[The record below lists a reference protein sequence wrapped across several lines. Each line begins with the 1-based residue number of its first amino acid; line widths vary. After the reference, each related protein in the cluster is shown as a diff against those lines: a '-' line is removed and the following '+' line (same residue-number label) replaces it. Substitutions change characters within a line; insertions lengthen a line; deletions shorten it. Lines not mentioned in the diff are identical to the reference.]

1 MKSVFVISTYL
12 MLAGL
17 LGLASSCRPRANL
30 ATTNSRPMPTLAEA
44 RHAKDMHE
52 LDRQIEVA
60 DLELAGMD
68 EAARA
73 KAAVG
78 LVNILPA
85 SKTARLVVKLNDP
98 EFNLWQADKLALVR
112 HPVLDRIISHYH
124 GKLLKAVPALN
135 MVVFEFA
142 NHEKATSA
150 RDRMIGAKVF
160 LANSVVIDEA
170 HGDAVISI
178 NSVPSDIE
186 FKKQWGLNNTGID
199 YQADPAG
206 VPGGVAGVDIGAVKA
221 WDTQSDSSGVVV
233 GLTDTGIQ
241 LDHPDLAANIWKNP
255 GETGTDA
262 QGKNKSTNLIDDDGN
277 GYVDDVNGWDCL
289 NDDNNPTDDHGHGTQ
304 TAGVVGAV
312 GNNSIGVSGVARNV
326 KLAGLKFLGA
336 DGMGSGS
343 DAAECILYAV
353 TNKMNIINASWAG
366 GPSLDIDIKPVIEM
380 AASSGILFVAA
391 AGNLAKDI
399 GLPGN
404 ETSPAGFVY
413 PNLITVGSINRSAG
427 LSYFSNFNKSLVHVM
442 APGEQIHTTGVT
454 DTYDAAS
461 GTSFSAPMVSGMAAL
476 MKARFAKT
484 DPEKTTPEKIK
495 ENLLAT
501 SVLTTA
507 LATSSQ
513 SKGYVSLSKA
523 LAYDPP
529 LTATP
534 TSQQTSAGVLN
545 SCPAEVALKGPNF
558 IARLMLP
565 AAACLTGMTAVTSYE
580 KYTVNRQCCAAT
592 KAPVCVNGAV
602 TWSRWLIYDAY
613 RRAANVSEAENL
625 GGKIVAKTTTATAA
639 ANTAFTSDATY
650 TLNVN
655 TAYQS
660 LFKRTTP
667 AASLA
672 GWVTMLRSGK
682 GSVYLMSQIMLTQ
695 AYYNLGG
702 GTAAKWVPF
711 IYLNVLGRAG
721 TSAEITAGVK
731 ALSQGKAR
739 NTVALTLLN
748 TTEYRT
754 KFVINPTY
762 QLMYRRAPTAAE
774 LSARRSEMVAG
785 KTPEAIRLA
794 LAVAPTYYQV
804 KSICP
809 GP

>member
-1 MKSVFVISTYL
+1 MKSVFIMSTYM
-12 MLAGL
+12 MLAGF
-17 LGLASSCRPRANL
+17 LGLASSCRPRVGL
-30 ATTNSRPMPTLAEA
+30 ATTKTRPLPSVDEA
-44 RHAKDMHE
+44 RHAKDLHE

-60 DLELAGMD
+60 DYELAGMD
-68 EAARA
+68 EAAKA

-98 EFNLWQADKLALVR
+98 EFNLWQADRLALVR
-112 HPVLDRIISHYH
+112 HPVLDRVISHYH

-142 NHEKATSA
+142 NHENATSA
-150 RDRMIGAKVF
+150 RDLMIGAKLF
-160 LANSVVIDEA
+160 LANSIVIDEA

-178 NSVPSDIE
+178 NRLPNDINL
-186 FKKQWGLNNTGID
+186 KKQWGLNNTGID

-206 VPGGVAGVDIGAVKA
+206 VPGGVGGVDIGAVKA
-221 WDTQSDSSGVVV
+221 WDTQSDASGVVV

-255 GETGTDA
+255 GETGADPNGSDKA
-262 QGKNKSTNLIDDDGN
+262 TNQIDDDGN
-277 GYVDDVNGWDCL
+277 GYVDDVNGWDCI
-289 NDDNNPTDDHGHGTQ
+289 NNDNNPTDDHGHGTQ

-312 GNNSIGVSGVARNV
+312 GNNSIGVSGVAWNV
-326 KLAGLKFLGA
+326 KLAGLKFLGP

-343 DAAECILYAV
+343 DAAECIIYAV
-353 TNKMNIINASWAG
+353 TKKMDIINASWAG
-366 GPSLDIDIKPVIEM
+366 GPSLDIDIKPAIEM

-413 PNLITVGSINRSAG
+413 PNQITVGAINRSAG
-427 LSYFSNFNKSLVHVM
+427 LSYFSNYSKSLVQLM
-442 APGEQIHTTGVT
+442 APGEEVLTTGLGGLYKPAT
-454 DTYDAAS
+454 
-461 GTSFSAPMVSGMAAL
+461 GTSFSAPMVAGMAAV

-501 SVLTTA
+501 SVVTPA
-507 LATSSQ
+507 LSATSLSQ
-513 SKGYVSLSKA
+513 GYASLSKA

-529 LTATP
+529 LTAMP
-534 TSQQTSAGVLN
+534 ASQQTAAGVLN
-545 SCPAEVALKGPNF
+545 SCPVEVALKGPNF

-565 AAACLTGMTAVTSYE
+565 AAACLTGMMAVTSYE
-580 KYTVNRQCCAAT
+580 KYKVNRQCCAAT

-613 RRAANVSEAENL
+613 RRAANVNEAETL

-639 ANTAFTSDATY
+639 AKTAFTSDATY
-650 TLNVN
+650 TVNVKD
-655 TAYQS
+655 AYN
-660 LFKRTTP
+660 KRFHKPTP
-667 AASLA
+667 AASLGA
-672 GWVTMLRSGK
+672 WVTMLRNGR
-682 GSVYLMSQIMLTQ
+682 GSTYLMSQMMLT
-695 AYYNLGG
+695 ADYYALAG
-702 GTAAKWVPF
+702 GTAVKWIPF
-711 IYLNVLGRAG
+711 IYQNVLGRNG
-721 TSAEITAGVK
+721 TAAEIAAGVK

-754 KFVINPTY
+754 KFVITPIY
-762 QLMYRRAPTAAE
+762 QLMYRRAPTPVE
-774 LSARRSEMVAG
+774 LSARLSEMATG

-794 LAVAPTYYQV
+794 LAVAAPYYQI